1 MELSDAWTP
10 DITMEEIEAN
20 GTLIDDKYDNG
31 LYRHQEDKVLCKLY
45 YLESRDLF
53 ALVTDSGHFSV
64 VSSQY
69 TVENLRHKYF
79 KEEFKPINDAFAV
92 NDDAEYT
99 GFQSDLNLNDIE
111 SIKTHGRFLLSN
123 NSEIINYDVYYI
135 EFLDKFVVY
144 DVSLNSGYFV
154 TGNEYRKEFGIPYQD
169 ERMQNI

>member
-1 MELSDAWTP
+1 
-10 DITMEEIEAN
+10 
-20 GTLIDDKYDNG
+20 
-31 LYRHQEDKVLCKLY
+31 
-45 YLESRDLF
+45 
-53 ALVTDSGHFSV
+53 
-64 VSSQY
+64 
-69 TVENLRHKYF
+69 LRHKYF